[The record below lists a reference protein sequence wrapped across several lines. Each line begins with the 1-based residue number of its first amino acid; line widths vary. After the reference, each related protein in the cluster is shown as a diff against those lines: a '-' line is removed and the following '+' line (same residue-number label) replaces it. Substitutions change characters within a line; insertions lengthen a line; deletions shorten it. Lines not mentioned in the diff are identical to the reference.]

1 MAAAVFFPADGRR
14 SSHFDATFRSSTRR
28 STAASEMVAE
38 PTGKASLPCRIS
50 RETTR
55 SSSPSVKGSAATKR
69 RSSFHTGPPPF
80 PRANAGVVR
89 VLSAWNPS
97 VARTATPASRGG
109 AAAVS
114 VSCASI
120 TVSRRSQSF
129 GDTGGSGGG
138 GGRRRRIG
146 LPRVGEGL
154 VGLGAGPRGDHE
166 VSAGEASPAF
176 EPVPLRGEGPV
187 RWVTGVH
194 VGGVEAEAAEEM
206 TVVGDGHVGVGREI
220 SKVGPGESV
229 SVSRTNAK
237 VWSHSKKAPRRA
249 SRVDAWRPPAATRT
263 CGCAPAGSPRAR
275 TTRTNRYDIL
285 STRSCLLRSIAG
297 VSSGTG
303 GGGRRTGIDTCRG
316 ITGGGGAT
324 VCGGGGCSSSGCFS
338 SDAAS
343 SASGSFSS
351 GAGVAAAAGSASS
364 GGFSM
369 VDPSPAG
376 AGVVSSTVFSGSG
389 GSSAGVASLLG
400 ASLASGG
407 GGASASAAAAGGSG
421 SGGGGGGGRGTSR

>member
-28 STAASEMVAE
+28 STEASEMVAE

-69 RSSFHTGPPPF
+69 RSSFHAGPPPF
-80 PRANAGVVR
+80 PRAAAGVVR

-109 AAAVS
+109 AADTLDRDVAAAAPVAVVDVAGESAFHASAKASSAWVPAHVATMRSAPARRRPPSSLYHCVARGPSGGSRACTSAVS
-114 VSCASI
+114 KQ
-120 TVSRRSQSF
+120 RPPRKWRSSAT
-129 GDTGGSGGG
+129 DTSASGG
-138 GGRRRRIG
+138 RS
-146 LPRVGEGL
+146 
-154 VGLGAGPRGDHE
+154 H
-166 VSAGEASPAF
+166 
-176 EPVPLRGEGPV
+176 
-187 RWVTGVH
+187 T
-194 VGGVEAEAAEEM
+194 
-206 TVVGDGHVGVGREI
+206 EI
-220 SKVGPGESV
+220 SRVGPGESV

-275 TTRTNRYDIL
+275 TTRTNRYAIL
-285 STRSCLLRSIAG
+285 STRSCLLLSIAG

-303 GGGRRTGIDTCRG
+303 GGGRRTGMDTCRG
-316 ITGGGGAT
+316 ITGGGGCS
-324 VCGGGGCSSSGCFS
+324 VSGGFS

-343 SASGSFSS
+343 SGGFSS

-364 GGFSM
+364 VGFSV

-376 AGVVSSTVFSGSG
+376 AGAVSSTVSSGFG
-389 GSSAGVASLLG
+389 GSSAGAASLLG